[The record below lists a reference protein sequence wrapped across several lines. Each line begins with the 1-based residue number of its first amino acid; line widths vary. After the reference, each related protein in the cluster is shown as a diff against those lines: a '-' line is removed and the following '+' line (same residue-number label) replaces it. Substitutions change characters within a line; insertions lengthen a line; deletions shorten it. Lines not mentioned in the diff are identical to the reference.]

1 MKKIS
6 VVLLVLAA
14 ISAVIYYNWNRKNA
28 SLSNMQPAF
37 SVSSNQLFTMFEQDE
52 VAANKQFLN
61 KVVEVKGKVREV
73 RKETT
78 GEYVITLDGSD
89 MFGIICRMEPALILE
104 DTSLVGEE
112 VVLKGLCT
120 GILMDVVMVQCVFS
134 DSN

>member
-14 ISAVIYYNWNRKNA
+14 ISAVIYYNWNRKNP

-89 MFGIICRMEPALILE
+89 MFGIICRMEPALTLE

-112 VVLKGLCT
+112 VALKGLCT

-134 DSN
+134 NSN